1 MPSLCVPVNYTTPAW
16 ICQICFP
23 PLALL
28 QSKSFKLNPPVGQL
42 SYFAWQP
49 HLAVIDG
56 AQLSILQI
64 LKGCYICTSLA
75 SADLRKQTQIP
86 TTTPSPNKFSEKR
99 KKNFMKDFCLY
110 SGPCKMVIAIGY
122 GGHNYLS
129 TQRKIQMS
137 KDSGHLA
144 CRGPGQAAVTHQASQ
159 AAPLPLQAGS
169 ILTALPGEW
178 AKQRH
183 LTAGEVLFLVAWTLT
198 WHRWFLRLF

>member
-1 MPSLCVPVNYTTPAW
+1 M
-16 ICQICFP
+16 
-23 PLALL
+23 
-28 QSKSFKLNPPVGQL
+28 GQL

-110 SGPCKMVIAIGY
+110 SGPCKMVIATGY

-144 CRGPGQAAVTHQASQ
+144 RRGPGQAAVTHQASQ

-169 ILTALPGEW
+169 ILTHSFARWMSETEASDSEGGSISGSLNPNMTQVVF
-178 AKQRH
+178 K
-183 LTAGEVLFLVAWTLT
+183 TFLMKSSWGRGGQ
-198 WHRWFLRLF
+198 WKY